1 MDEKIL
7 ELLYR
12 SFDSNLNPNEQK
24 ILEKAL
30 EKSEE
35 LKAHKKEML
44 KMRSSLKSDNPQKF
58 GYMFADKVM
67 QKINNLEE
75 KSTDELFFDS
85 IISVFK
91 PIAIA
96 ATFLLVFLVS
106 YNVFSENGNLFNGS
120 QELQNITLAEV
131 FDPFNEFTTE

>member
-12 SFDSNLNPNEQK
+12 SFDSELSQDEQNK
-24 ILEKAL
+24 LRQAL

-35 LKAHKKEML
+35 LKSYREEML
-44 KMRSSLKSDNPQKF
+44 KMRKSLKPNNPQGF

-67 QKINNLEE
+67 LKIKNLEE

-85 IISVFK
+85 IISVFR

-96 ATFLLVFLVS
+96 ATFLLIFLIS
-106 YNVFSENGNLFNGS
+106 YNVISEKGNLFNGTQQS
-120 QELQNITLAEV
+120 QDITLAEAFGCNNV
-131 FDPFNEFTTE
+131 T